1 MKMSAE
7 QGFVSQPCTR
17 NLPLTVMSVAL
28 SKVEIA
34 SLMAHSPTNH
44 ERGIRFRSNL
54 RCTQACLT
62 RYNDGKELEYAFTIN
77 RMYIRHLL

>member
-1 MKMSAE
+1 MSAE

-44 ERGIRFRSNL
+44 ERGILAESSIRS
-54 RCTQACLT
+54 TPACLT
-62 RYNDGKELEYAFTIN
+62 RDNDCKEVEYVITIN
-77 RMYIRHLL
+77 RMYIHH